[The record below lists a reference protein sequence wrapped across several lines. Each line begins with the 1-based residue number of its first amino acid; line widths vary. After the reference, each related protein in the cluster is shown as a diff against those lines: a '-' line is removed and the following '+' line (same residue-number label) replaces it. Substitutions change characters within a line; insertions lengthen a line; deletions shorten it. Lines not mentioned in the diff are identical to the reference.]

1 VGAGHWQQAVTMNR
15 TYALLGLILF
25 AWAMHMFFDP
35 SVSTY
40 EPGIKRFVATFFE
53 ASIVYVIVPFVP
65 TFVVTMLIK
74 RSHRTGDYS
83 APFWAGII
91 VSLIFISLAR
101 YGISLRS

>member
-1 VGAGHWQQAVTMNR
+1 MH
-15 TYALLGLILF
+15 LLI
-25 AWAMHMFFDP
+25 DP
-35 SVSTY
+35 SVGTF
-40 EPGIKRFVATFFE
+40 EPGIKRYVATFFE

-91 VSLIFISLAR
+91 VSLIFVCLAH
-101 YGISLRS
+101 YGIALRS